1 MSHISDTIIRIKNAS
16 LARRKEI
23 SVSYS
28 KLNKS
33 VLQILEK
40 EGYLKNVKESGK
52 IQKNI
57 TAELRYENRIP
68 VVTDAQI
75 ISKPS
80 LRVYY
85 SAKEIKNLRGNR
97 LGVAVLSTS
106 VGILTDKEAKK
117 KGVGGELLFRI
128 W

>member
-85 SAKEIKNLRGNR
+85 SAKEIKNLRGNI